1 MIIWPSN
8 LAQWAE
14 PETQRHGQ
22 GEVVYT
28 SNPSIQEDHDFQ
40 ASQKYTLEPY
50 LKTLNKTNLYTH
62 IYGSIV
68 LNNPKV

>member
-40 ASQKYTLEPY
+40 ASQ
-50 LKTLNKTNLYTH
+50 N
-62 IYGSIV
+62 
-68 LNNPKV
+68 